1 MSKDTAPN
9 FSSAIEFLQSGK
21 IVIYPT
27 ETLYGMG
34 VDAQNAQAIEFLFKI
49 KKRDL
54 SKPISVLLPNKK
66 DLKKYA
72 EVPDSV
78 HRLVQAF
85 WPGPLTIV
93 LKSNKFPKGIVS
105 KDGKVGFRVS
115 SHPLAQ
121 NLLLKY
127 NRPITTTSAN
137 VANQDP
143 PDDTMEFFKIF
154 PKHSFVLIQ
163 EIKPSKRTQA
173 STVVDCSED
182 TPKILREGEITLED
196 LQEVLSEA

>member
-1 MSKDTAPN
+1 M
-9 FSSAIEFLQSGK
+9 
-21 IVIYPT
+21 IYPT

-34 VDAQNAQAIEFLFKI
+34 VDAQNEKAIEFLFKI
-49 KKRDL
+49 KKREEN
-54 SKPISVLLPNKK
+54 KPISVLLPSKK
-66 DLKKYA
+66 DLEKYCD

-78 HRLVQAF
+78 PRLIQAF

-93 LKSNKFPKGIVS
+93 LKSSKFPKGVAS

-137 VANQDP
+137 VSNKDS
-143 PDDTMEFFKIF
+143 PDDPIEFFRIF
-154 PKHSFVLIQ
+154 PKDSFVLIQ
-163 EIKPSKRTQA
+163 EIKPSKRTQP
-173 STVVDCSED
+173 STVVDCTEKEI
-182 TPKILREGEITLED
+182 KILREGAINEQEIQDALR
-196 LQEVLSEA
+196 EAGIQ